1 MQTLILS
8 NRIKDTRRWTFLCS
22 WTGIIKMVKIAI
34 LAKAIYRFKE
44 IVIETAMEFFTE
56 IEKNLWISSG
66 NTKDP
71 VTPKPF

>member
-1 MQTLILS
+1 
-8 NRIKDTRRWTFLCS
+8 
-22 WTGIIKMVKIAI
+22 MVKIAI